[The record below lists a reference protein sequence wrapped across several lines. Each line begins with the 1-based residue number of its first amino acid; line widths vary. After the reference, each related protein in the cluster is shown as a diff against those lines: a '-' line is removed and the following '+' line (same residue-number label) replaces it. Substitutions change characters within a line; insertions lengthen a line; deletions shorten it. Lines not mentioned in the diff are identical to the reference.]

1 MEPHNKEGV
10 RGLWAAVLIQAFKD
24 LRMMSTDLEGR
35 SPASVRALAWE
46 WIHSPVTYGRDP
58 DTDKSTKKQKVTAYR
73 SQDVGGF
80 LWCCDVLDLDPEYYR
95 QLSTTREGIN
105 SLLGKHGNNQ
115 YVNKTK

>member
-1 MEPHNKEGV
+1 MEQHHNDAGY
-10 RGLWAAVLIQAFKD
+10 RGLWAAVFLQAFKD
-24 LRMMSTDLEGR
+24 LRMMTSDEGQN
-35 SPASVRALAWE
+35 PESVRARAWA
-46 WIHSPVTYGRDP
+46 WIHDPITYGRDP
-58 DTDKSTKKQKVTAYR
+58 DTDTSTKKQKVSAYR

-115 YVNKTK
+115 YQTK